1 MARTPSE
8 KTYRWSK
15 GPGVK
20 TREFARRDGTYKS
33 DDAKPA
39 TRTSTQ
45 SAGGGSG
52 GRGGSRKIKPAGK
65 RIGGSKA
72 KTARGRMGAKPVTG
86 SGAGTSSAARQAQ
99 RNATPAK
106 PKPKPKPKP
115 KGRKLTTGP
124 NRPNSSPI
132 GTKPKPKPKGRGLTT
147 GRNRPNS
154 SPRTPE
160 ERNADRAN
168 AAQLRIRAGKK
179 NATAATRQAAA
190 TEMAIRAKPKPKKP
204 KARKRNGNY

>member
-160 ERNADRAN
+160 ERIAERAN
-168 AAQLRIRAGKK
+168 SLQLRVRAGKK
-179 NATAATRQAAA
+179 GATAATKQATA
-190 TEMAIRAKPKPKKP
+190 TETSI
-204 KARKRNGNY
+204 RKRRANRELVRRARSGS